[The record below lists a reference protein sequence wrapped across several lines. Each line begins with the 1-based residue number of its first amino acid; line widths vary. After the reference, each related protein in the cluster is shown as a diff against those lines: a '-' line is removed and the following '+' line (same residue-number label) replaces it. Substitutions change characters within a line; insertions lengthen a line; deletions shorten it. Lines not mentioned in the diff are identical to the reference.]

1 MFNVSLK
8 SFGAFL
14 IFRFLATLY
23 LENGW
28 SYSETDQTLG
38 LRSKYLLY
46 TEYFWLLSIESHS
59 EVIWCISDFF
69 HFRQPCVLQAAGC
82 RTIQTKIWA
91 SGASTCSRSVW
102 GHLVHFQCFQFSIT
116 LYLKKRLVT
125 EWNWPKFGPR
135 GLTYCVVP
143 MNIRIWLKWSWG
155 TTSLPERHSPSDK

>member
-1 MFNVSLK
+1 MSVWSHLVHFWFFDFWQHCILKMADHTVKQTKLWAWGVS
-8 SFGAFL
+8 
-14 IFRFLATLY
+14 IY
-23 LENGW
+23 CIH
-28 SYSETDQTLG
+28 
-38 LRSKYLLY
+38 
-46 TEYFWLLSIESHS
+46 EYFWLLSIESHS